1 MKVEIHCPGDA
12 RSGKQEDA
20 EDGCRN
26 VLKWLG
32 PWPPP
37 LKSRVMESPATTHS
51 PAMRYDPRLVGWL
64 SVGQLITWGSVF
76 YTFALLMEPV
86 ERELGLSRA
95 QSSLAF
101 SLALLAEGAM
111 AWTVGRWIDR
121 GHERAVMTGGSML
134 IAAGLLLHSFVQSAA
149 GFYAVWALLGAA
161 LSATL
166 YTPVFAIVTRRFPN
180 DFRRA
185 IITLT
190 FLGGLASTVFIPLDA
205 WLISALG
212 WRHALWVLA
221 AIHLVVC
228 APLHFQVLRNAP
240 LRRVASGAGD
250 RPSRPASISHH
261 LRSAPFLLIGVFT
274 VLLMA
279 VTAALPPHMV
289 SLLRGAGL
297 PEAWAIAVPASIG
310 LVQVLGRALL
320 YFFEHHF
327 DLHLAN
333 RLIPCLIPLGL
344 AMLLAGAGHPAAA
357 LGFVLFYGMGNGMLT
372 IVKGTAIA
380 QYVDRDHVATLNGAL
395 GLPTAI
401 ARAIAPLLL
410 GLLWTPNTG
419 YTMGLSIL
427 LAASLMAVLALLAA
441 QRSHRTAS

>member
-1 MKVEIHCPGDA
+1 MG
-12 RSGKQEDA
+12 
-20 EDGCRN
+20 
-26 VLKWLG
+26 
-32 PWPPP
+32 
-37 LKSRVMESPATTHS
+37 SPATPHTPLSLSS
-51 PAMRYDPRLVGWL
+51 PYDRRLVAWL

-86 ERELGLSRA
+86 ERELGLDRA

-111 AWTVGRWIDR
+111 AWSVGRWIDR
-121 GHERAVMTGGSML
+121 GHERAVMTGGSL
-134 IAAGLLLHSFVQSAA
+134 VIAAGLLLHSFVNSAA
-149 GFYAVWALLGAA
+149 GFYAVWLLLGAG

-166 YTPVFAIVTRRFPN
+166 YNPAFSIVTRRFPN

-205 WLISALG
+205 WLIAQLG

-221 AIHLVVC
+221 AVHLCVC
-228 APLHFQVLRNAP
+228 VPLHFRILRNAP
-240 LRRVASGAGD
+240 GRRAEPSPAGG
-250 RPSRPASISHH
+250 RPSDRSSVARH
-261 LRSAPFLLIGVFT
+261 LRSAPFLMIGVFT

-297 PEAWAIAVPASIG
+297 PEGWVIAVPASIG
-310 LVQVLGRALL
+310 IMQVLGRALL

-344 AMLLAGAGHPAAA
+344 VMLLAGAGHPVAA
-357 LGFVLFYGMGNGMLT
+357 LWFVLFYGMGNGMLT

-380 QYVDRDHVATLNGAL
+380 QYVDREHVATLNGAL
-395 GLPTAI
+395 GLPSAI
-401 ARAIAPLLL
+401 ARAVAPLLL
-410 GLLWTPNTG
+410 GLLWTPAGG
-419 YTMGLSIL
+419 YTTGLWIL
-427 LAASLMAVLALLAA
+427 LAASVVAVLALLSA
-441 QRSHRTAS
+441 QRWQLGRA